1 MGDFLK
7 IAGLCAVVGVPLV
20 AAQFFCC
27 LLKPKALKFIPL
39 IIDLFPWALLAP
51 GAGFKSPLFL
61 WVLLQPFVIPSLI
74 SGWALYGLYLQM
86 RVWMKEPGTREEKRR
101 AVIFSVAM
109 MILVFVVLIAL
120 FYSYVTS
127 LM

>member
-7 IAGLCAVVGVPLV
+7 IVGLCAVVGASLV
-20 AAQFFCC
+20 AVQFFFC

-39 IIDLFPWALLAP
+39 VIDLFPWILIAP
-51 GAGFKSPLFL
+51 GAGFNSPLFL
-61 WVLLQPFVIPSLI
+61 WVLVQPFVIPSLI

-109 MILVFVVLIAL
+109 MILVFVAL
-120 FYSYVTS
+120 VALLYSFVTS